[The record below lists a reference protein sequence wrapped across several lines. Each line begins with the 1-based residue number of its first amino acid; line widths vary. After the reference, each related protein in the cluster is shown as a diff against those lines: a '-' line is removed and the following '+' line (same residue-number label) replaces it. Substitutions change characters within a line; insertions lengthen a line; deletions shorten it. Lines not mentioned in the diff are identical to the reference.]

1 MVQIKIVCVGKLKED
16 FYRDAV
22 AEFEKR
28 LSRFCTLD
36 IIEVPDEKAP
46 EKLSNLQRL
55 SVLQKEGDAVLDKLD
70 PQDYVVA
77 LAISGV
83 AYTSESFAY
92 TLGRWMT
99 EGKSRLAFV
108 IGGSLGLSM
117 DVMQR
122 ADSTLSFSTMTFSHQ
137 MARIILLEQVYRS
150 FKINNNEPYH
160 K

>member
-1 MVQIKIVCVGKLKED
+1 MQVKLICVGKLKED

-22 AEFEKR
+22 AEFTKR
-28 LSRFCTLD
+28 LSRFCTLS

-46 EKLSNLQRL
+46 EKLSSLQRL
-55 SVLQKEGDAVLDKLD
+55 TVLQKEGDGILSKIEPTDH
-70 PQDYVVA
+70 VVA
-77 LAISGV
+77 LAINGS
-83 AYTSESFAY
+83 AYSSESFAY
-92 TLGRWMT
+92 TLRSWMSS
-99 EGKSRLAFV
+99 GKSRLAFV

-122 ADSTLSFSTMTFSHQ
+122 ADSTLSFSSMTFSHQ
-137 MARIILLEQVYRS
+137 LVRVILLEQVYRA